1 MATHRFTIGR
11 VASEG
16 QGTWSTH
23 NQRVHKECR
32 AGPPPGGHRALVS
45 FALLASSNRI
55 RWGGLAAVLGGALFM
70 AVDGATTGTASAVQ
84 QTLLLLGT
92 VLLMGG
98 LVVFLAAFFG
108 TGLFAGLDP
117 DRRAATLASMA
128 LGAYCLLAVPV
139 YYLVF
144 TDEVTV
150 LGGESPSCVLLGL
163 VVVPLLLRNG
173 GARALMAVTLVGVAF
188 LLAQILAAFLAL
200 ELPGGVGLTTVFSEA
215 GGSVPLFERVEG
227 CTLIMCGLDHV
238 LFHFSQIPFLAVIA
252 IFGHRAYRS
261 ASR

>member
-1 MATHRFTIGR
+1 MATARPLGAEK
-11 VASEG
+11 VAGEDSM
-16 QGTWSTH
+16 
-23 NQRVHKECR
+23 
-32 AGPPPGGHRALVS
+32 A
-45 FALLASSNRI
+45 ASSLI

-70 AVDGATTGTASAVQ
+70 AVDGATTGASAVR

-92 VLLMGG
+92 MLLLGG

-108 TGLFAGLDP
+108 TGLFVRLDSS
-117 DRRAATLASMA
+117 RRVATLASMA

-139 YYLVF
+139 YYLIF
-144 TDEVTV
+144 TDEITI
-150 LGGESPSCVLLGL
+150 LGGESPSCVVLGL
-163 VVVPLLLRNG
+163 VVIPLLVRNG
-173 GARALMAVTLVGVAF
+173 GARALMAVTLIAVVF
-188 LLAQILAAFLAL
+188 LLMQVLAAFLAL

-215 GGSVPLFERVEG
+215 GESTPLFERVEG

-252 IFGHRAYRS
+252 IFGHRAYRI